1 MLYRKELSISLL
13 MNASAM
19 LGNMSYPSCGTGT
32 GDQREMDGS
41 LKNPS
46 QKSTTIEKV
55 FRGG

>member
-1 MLYRKELSISLL
+1 

-19 LGNMSYPSCGTGT
+19 LGNMCYPSCGTGT